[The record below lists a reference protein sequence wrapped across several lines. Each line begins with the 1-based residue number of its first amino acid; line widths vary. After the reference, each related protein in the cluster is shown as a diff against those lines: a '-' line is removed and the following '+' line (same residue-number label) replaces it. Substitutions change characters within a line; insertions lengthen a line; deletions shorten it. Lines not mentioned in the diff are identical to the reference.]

1 MLQAGPIDTDFRH
14 FMAAK
19 ARQAFETDVTSRTA
33 LKRMGS
39 AEEAAAAAALFLLS
53 DEPRFVTGSQ
63 YAIDGGLVMQ

>member
-19 ARQAFETDVTSRTA
+19 ARQAFEADVTSRTA

-39 AEEAAAAAALFLLS
+39 AEEAAAVALFLLS
-53 DEPRFVTGSQ
+53 DESCFVTGSQ
-63 YAIDGGLVMQ
+63 YAIDGGLVM